1 MTFTVRNFGKCEQ
14 KFKYA
19 NCSMVGKVQKSKKR
33 GVLRKATYPLVILLK
48 WILVFIFWYNIVYQ
62 TCTHQNFVY
71 LWFPSW
77 CKNMLIQGIRQVFKN
92 AESALFARKN
102 LNPVIFCNL
111 MGVKHG
117 FIWNPIEWNTNN

>member
-1 MTFTVRNFGKCEQ
+1 MTFTVPNLGKCEQ

-19 NCSMVGKVQKSKKR
+19 NCLMVGKGQKSKKR

-48 WILVFIFWYNIVYQ
+48 LILVFIFWYNIVYQ

-102 LNPVIFCNL
+102 LNPMNF
-111 MGVKHG
+111 
-117 FIWNPIEWNTNN
+117 